1 MNGFGLQT
9 MNPQFD
15 IFRVHNDGTTIW
27 LEPANTLDAA
37 HARIQQLGASEP
49 GDYLIFNQK
58 TAKKIPLKV
67 GQG

>member
-1 MNGFGLQT
+1 MNGFGLQS

-49 GDYLIFNQK
+49 GDYLIFN
-58 TAKKIPLKV
+58 
-67 GQG
+67 